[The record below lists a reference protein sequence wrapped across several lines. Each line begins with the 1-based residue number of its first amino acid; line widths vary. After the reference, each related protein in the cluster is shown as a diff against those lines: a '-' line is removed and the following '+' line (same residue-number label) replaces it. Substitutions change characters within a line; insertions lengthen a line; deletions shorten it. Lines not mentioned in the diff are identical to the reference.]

1 MLGRST
7 QQETKDRLQFTA
19 ARIDAFSLTTH
30 KELDTANNHVSLEAV
45 LNDTPALST

>member
-1 MLGRST
+1 MLRRST